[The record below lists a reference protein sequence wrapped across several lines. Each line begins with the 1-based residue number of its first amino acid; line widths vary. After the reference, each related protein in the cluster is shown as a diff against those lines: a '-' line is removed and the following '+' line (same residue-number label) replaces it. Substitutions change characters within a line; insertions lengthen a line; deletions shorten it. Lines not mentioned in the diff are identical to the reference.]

1 MEKKYFIGYSTIG
14 NRTTRNW
21 TLYDL
26 DLIKR
31 DLLNHFQTRVGE
43 RLMRPTFGCE
53 IWNYIHEPLTPDI
66 VSLIENEVT
75 RIVNLDARTEV
86 RKIRVQTYEHGV
98 VVLTDLFYRPFDMV
112 DRFRIEFDARQ

>member
-1 MEKKYFIGYSTIG
+1 MDKKYFIGYSTIG
-14 NRTTRNW
+14 NRTSRDW
-21 TLYDL
+21 VLYDL

-43 RLMRPTFGCE
+43 RIMRPTFGCE

-75 RIVNLDARTEV
+75 RIVSLDARTEV

-98 VVLTDLFYRPFDMV
+98 VVLADLFYRPFDMI

>member
-1 MEKKYFIGYSTIG
+1 MDKKYFIGYSTIG
-14 NRTTRNW
+14 NRTSRDW

-43 RLMRPTFGCE
+43 RVMRPTFGCE

-75 RIVNLDARTEV
+75 RIVSLDARTEV
-86 RKIRVQTYEHGV
+86 RNIGVQTYEHGV
-98 VVLTDLFYRPFDMV
+98 VVLVDLFYRPFDMI